1 MASLPRRIF
10 LIGFMGVGKTTL
22 GRRLA
27 KRLGLEY
34 RDLDKEIEFA
44 AQMFIPDIFSLM
56 GEDQFRKIEA
66 ETLRKQPD
74 NCLIACGGGTPCY
87 YENMKWMN
95 ANGHTVYL
103 KASPGFLSDRLMK
116 SKKPRPLIMGK
127 DEEALKAF
135 IEEKLE
141 LRKGFYEQARIIAP
155 LPQTRL
161 RHLVEMVDLN

>member
-1 MASLPRRIF
+1 MAASAHRVF

-44 AQMFIPDIFSLM
+44 AKMFIPDIFSLM
-56 GEDQFRKIEA
+56 GEERFRQLEA
-66 ETLRKQPD
+66 DILRQQPD
-74 NCLIACGGGTPCY
+74 NCLIACGGGTPCFHG
-87 YENMKWMN
+87 NMDWMN
-95 ANGHTVYL
+95 ANGQTIYL
-103 KASPGFLSDRLMK
+103 QASPGFLSDRLLK

-127 DEEALKAF
+127 DEAELKAF
-135 IEEKLE
+135 IQEKLDS
-141 LRKGFYEQARIIAP
+141 RKAFYEQAKIIAP

-161 RHLVEMVDLN
+161 KHLVEMIDFN